1 MNHTSFTL
9 RKKTFSFS
17 TFQLQTEAWACGTS
31 PTFSWMD
38 PAANWPLIF
47 CLKAHWHLRDPMG
60 SKKRAGV
67 CVFCCVCTACNLWN
81 NRAAYTR
88 RIRDRSLTAEQ
99 ITHSGNKLCV
109 CMCICRCVCVCE
121 CVWGSAP
128 PPANTRVKHKAIQLS
143 TRPEGGGSTREE

>member
-1 MNHTSFTL
+1 
-9 RKKTFSFS
+9 
-17 TFQLQTEAWACGTS
+17 
-31 PTFSWMD
+31 
-38 PAANWPLIF
+38 
-47 CLKAHWHLRDPMG
+47 MG

-121 CVWGSAP
+121 CVS
-128 PPANTRVKHKAIQLS
+128 V
-143 TRPEGGGSTREE
+143 GGGVRRLLPTHVSNTKPSNCPHDQREEDQPGRNRLMDRDWARINEKESGRSTAV